1 MEKSPTTASP
11 YRWVVLGAFMLIAAL
26 NQALWITFAPI
37 TADAMSFYHT
47 SDIAIGLLSMVFMI
61 VYIVVV
67 IPSAW
72 LIDTWGLRPA
82 VSLGAALTAVFG
94 VTRGLFA
101 DSYAL
106 VFVSQVGIALGQPL
120 ILGAITK
127 VAGRWFPAQERAT
140 AAGLGTLAMYLGI
153 LASLIVTPVL
163 LGSMGM
169 RGMLLASGVAGTV
182 AAVVFIMAA
191 REQPATGPAGAAERA
206 LMFDGLRSMLRQGNF
221 ILLLVI
227 FFIGLGLFNGVT
239 TWIEEIV
246 GPRGFNAT
254 QAGLSGGLMLIGGI
268 VGAVVLPIVS
278 DSVRRRKPFVILAL
292 VGLLPGL
299 VGLTFARS
307 LGLLYASSFVF
318 GFFLLSAGPI
328 GFQYGAEITLP
339 APEGTSNSLL
349 LVMGQVSGIIFIFA
363 MDSLKSPGGAMT
375 VSLAALVALTV
386 VAVVLS
392 LFMKES
398 PISRKTAPA
407 RAGRNTGRR
416 TR

>member
-1 MEKSPTTASP
+1 
-11 YRWVVLGAFMLIAAL
+11 MLIAAL